1 MNSVVTH
8 LMQEFA
14 QAFASFVQLRFG
26 IAHRAAEHAG
36 DFVVLVTVNI
46 VKEEHGFVALRQSL
60 EGSVKVDAVEKAGQ
74 AEVGDTDFE
83 RGTVFF
89 VVGASHFF
97 QRYGDRPFLAE
108 AHEDDIGG
116 KAVHPGRK
124 GRFAA
129 ECMNLAEQLQEG
141 LLGQIFGFNGV
152 ATHAQTESVDAA
164 AVQLINGFEGVGV
177 ALLGQANGFFERSGI
192 RL

>member
-1 MNSVVTH
+1 MSSVVTH

-26 IAHRAAEHAG
+26 IAHRATEHAG

-46 VKEEHGFVALRQSL
+46 VKEEHGLVALRQLL

-83 RGTVFF
+83 SGTVFF
-89 VVGASHFF
+89 VVGTSHFF
-97 QRYGDRPFLAE
+97 QRDGDGPLLAE

-116 KAVHPGRK
+116 EAVHPGRK
-124 GRFAA
+124 GRLAA
-129 ECMNLAEQLQEG
+129 ECMNLAEELQEG
-141 LLGQIFGFNGV
+141 LLRQIFGFNGV
-152 ATHAQTESVDAA
+152 ATHAQTESVHAA
-164 AVQLINGFEGVGV
+164 AVQLINGFEGAGV
-177 ALLGQANGFFERSGI
+177 ALLGQANGFLERSGI
-192 RL
+192 GL